1 MAVRGQGAVVGVV
14 VVESEPALAGLLTVV
29 AVFSTF
35 SVGAISA
42 NAAGAAPPTPAEQR
56 YQQDRANCLA
66 GKTAESQQTCLK
78 EAGAALQAARQHDLK
93 SPSPAQVAAN
103 ERKRC
108 EALSGDDK
116 KDCLKRADNIDTT
129 VSGSVAAGGD
139 LKETV
144 TIIPGTPGTP
154 ATDINPE
161 TMPPTA
167 AGPAN
172 LPPKPAN

>member
-1 MAVRGQGAVVGVV
+1 MKFQKAPELIAI
-14 VVESEPALAGLLTVV
+14 ATTVA

-35 SVGAISA
+35 PVGAISA
-42 NAAGAAPPTPAEQR
+42 NAPAPTAAEQR

-66 GKTAESQQTCLK
+66 GKTAESRKTCLK
-78 EAGAALQAARQHDLK
+78 EAGAALQASRAHDLK
-93 SPSPAQVAAN
+93 SPSAAQIAAN

-108 EALSGDDK
+108 GALSGDDK
-116 KDCLKRADNIDTT
+116 ADCLKRAAGVDTT

-144 TIIPGTPGTP
+144 TVIPGTPGTP
-154 ATDINPE
+154 ASAPEIHPE

-167 AGPAN
+167 AGPGT
-172 LPPKPAN
+172 LPPKP

>member
-1 MAVRGQGAVVGVV
+1 MNFSKTP
-14 VVESEPALAGLLTVV
+14 EMLAIAATVA

-42 NAAGAAPPTPAEQR
+42 NAAAPTPAEQR

-66 GKTAESQQTCLK
+66 GKTAEGQKTCLK
-78 EAGAALQAARQHDLK
+78 EAGAALQASREHELK
-93 SPSPAQVAAN
+93 TVSPAQLAAN

-108 EALSGDDK
+108 EPLSGDDK
-116 KDCLKRADNIDTT
+116 KDCLKRAAGLDTT
-129 VSGSVAAGGD
+129 VSGSVAGGGQ

-144 TIIPGTPGTP
+144 TVVPGTPDAP
-154 ATDINPE
+154 AE

-167 AGPAN
+167 AGPAT

>member
-1 MAVRGQGAVVGVV
+1 MNFRKSPELLCVAATVAAVC
-14 VVESEPALAGLLTVV
+14 
-29 AVFSTF
+29 STF

-42 NAAGAAPPTPAEQR
+42 SAPSPAEAR

-66 GKTAESQQTCLK
+66 GKTAENQATCLK
-78 EAGAALQAARQHDLK
+78 EAAAARQAARMHDLTT
-93 SPSPAQVAAN
+93 PSAAQIAAN
-103 ERKRC
+103 ERQRC
-108 EALSGDDK
+108 DKLSGDDK

-144 TIIPGTPGTP
+144 TVIPGTPGTP
-154 ATDINPE
+154 PAQINPE

-172 LPPKPAN
+172 LPPKPSN

>member
-1 MAVRGQGAVVGVV
+1 MTFSKTP
-14 VVESEPALAGLLTVV
+14 ELLGIAITVA

-42 NAAGAAPPTPAEQR
+42 TAAAPTAAETR

-66 GKTAESQQTCLK
+66 GKTAESQKTCLK
-78 EAGAALQAARQHDLK
+78 EAGAALQAPREHDLK
-93 SPSPAQVAAN
+93 TASPAQLAAN

-108 EALSGDDK
+108 EPLSGDDK
-116 KDCLKRADNIDTT
+116 KACLARAAGMDTT
-129 VSGSVAAGGD
+129 VSGSVAAGGQ

-144 TIIPGTPGTP
+144 TVVPGTP
-154 ATDINPE
+154 ADIPVE

-167 AGPAN
+167 AGPAT
-172 LPPKPAN
+172 LPPKPSN

>member
-1 MAVRGQGAVVGVV
+1 MKYDKSPELLGIA
-14 VVESEPALAGLLTVV
+14 LTVA
-29 AVFSTF
+29 AVCATF
-35 SVGAISA
+35 SVGANSA
-42 NAAGAAPPTPAEQR
+42 NAPAPTPAEAR

-66 GKTAESQQTCLK
+66 GKTAENQATCLK
-78 EAGAALQAARQHDLK
+78 EAAAALQAARRNNLRT
-93 SPSPAQVAAN
+93 PTPTEIAAN

-116 KDCLKRADNIDTT
+116 KDCLKRADGIDTT
-129 VSGSVAAGGD
+129 VSGSVTAGGD

-144 TIIPGTPGTP
+144 TVIPGTPGTP

-172 LPPKPAN
+172 LPPKPSN

>member
-1 MAVRGQGAVVGVV
+1 MTFSKTPELLGIVV
-14 VVESEPALAGLLTVV
+14 TVA

-42 NAAGAAPPTPAEQR
+42 TAAAPAAETR

-66 GKTAESQQTCLK
+66 GKTAESQKTCLK
-78 EAGAALQAARQHDLK
+78 EAGAALQASREHDLK
-93 SPSPAQVAAN
+93 SGSPAQLAAN

-108 EALSGDDK
+108 EPLSGDDK
-116 KDCLKRADNIDTT
+116 KACLARAAGMDTT
-129 VSGSVAAGGD
+129 VSGSVASGGQ

-144 TIIPGTPGTP
+144 TVVPGSAADIPV
-154 ATDINPE
+154 E

-167 AGPAN
+167 AGPAT
-172 LPPKPAN
+172 LPPKPSN

>member
-1 MAVRGQGAVVGVV
+1 MKFDKT
-14 VVESEPALAGLLTVV
+14 PALLCIAATV
-29 AVFSTF
+29 AAACSTF
-35 SVGAISA
+35 SVGAI
-42 NAAGAAPPTPAEQR
+42 AATAAAPAPAEAR

-66 GKTAESQQTCLK
+66 GKTAESQTTCLR
-78 EAGAALQAARQHDLK
+78 EAAAALQAARKHDLRT
-93 SPSPAQVAAN
+93 PTPAEVAAN
-103 ERKRC
+103 ERRRC

-154 ATDINPE
+154 VEIHPE
-161 TMPPTA
+161 TIPPTA

-172 LPPKPAN
+172 LPPKPSN

>member
-1 MAVRGQGAVVGVV
+1 MTFTKTP
-14 VVESEPALAGLLTVV
+14 ELLGIAITVV

-42 NAAGAAPPTPAEQR
+42 NAAAPTPAETR

-66 GKTAESQQTCLK
+66 GKTAESQKTCLK
-78 EAGAALQAARQHDLK
+78 EAGAALQAARERQLK
-93 SPSPAQVAAN
+93 TPGAAQLAAN

-108 EALSGDDK
+108 EPLRGDDRTA
-116 KDCLKRADNIDTT
+116 CLKRAEGMDTT
-129 VSGSVAAGGD
+129 TSGGVAAGGD

-144 TIIPGTPGTP
+144 TVVPGTP
-154 ATDINPE
+154 AVEPE

-167 AGPAN
+167 AGPAT
-172 LPPKPAN
+172 PPSNPGQ